1 MWNYTYNVC
10 RSYLAHKAG
19 FKYVDKIR
27 TPNGWRYIYDE
38 PKGNGAVVRPASST
52 IRPSINRP
60 TSIKPIQ
67 TRPTGR
73 RPHYSETVGYQ
84 GKSVYKRGSG
94 LNTGPVSGKPSTN
107 APAKPATASE
117 QKSKLPRQREKH
129 VTEPASTT
137 YTVKKGDT
145 LSGIA
150 NKYGTTY
157 QKLAKDNNIKNPDLI
172 YPDQKVE
179 IKNETAKVYKRGE
192 ALNIG
197 PVGQRKDTV
206 SSAPSQ
212 SVVEKPGFRKNN
224 NNKRAMENRKLEG
237 LNSPKTTS
245 EEVQVEKPGNKTNNN
260 KRAMENRK
268 LEGLNSNAPT
278 SQGHKAN
285 NYKTAAAN
293 KKLEGLNSNRP
304 AANKEETNKSD
315 IQKILDVVKAS
326 RKATSINKP
335 TSSGSSSQAKT
346 ESSAGKKAVNAA
358 VGNVKF
364 TVANA
369 FKQELMINGYAE
381 AKRKYAAAIKELEKQ
396 GYTVDRNGNVVK
408 KR

>member
-1 MWNYTYNVC
+1 MWEFTHNLYA
-10 RSYLAHKAG
+10 SYLEHKAG
-19 FKYVDKIR
+19 FKYIDKIFK
-27 TPNGWRYIYDE
+27 NGRWQYIYDE
-38 PKGNGAVVRPASST
+38 KQAGSSVVKPGRYGSTVAKQPA
-52 IRPSINRP
+52 IKRP
-60 TSIKPIQ
+60 TIVNTQQNTTQ
-67 TRPTGR
+67 TSSSR
-73 RPHYSETVGYQ
+73 R
-84 GKSVYKRGSG
+84 
-94 LNTGPVSGKPSTN
+94 
-107 APAKPATASE
+107 
-117 QKSKLPRQREKH
+117 PRQREKNI
-129 VTEPASTT
+129 TTPKSTV

-150 NKYGTTY
+150 GKYSTTY
-157 QKLAKDNNIKNPDLI
+157 QKLAKDNKIKNPDLI

-192 ALNIG
+192 ALNTG
-197 PVGQRKDTV
+197 PVGQRKDKV

-237 LNSPKTTS
+237 LNSPKATS
-245 EEVQVEKPGNKTNNN
+245 EEVQVEKPGKKTNNN
-260 KRAMENRK
+260 KRAMENR
-268 LEGLNSNAPT
+268 
-278 SQGHKAN
+278 
-285 NYKTAAAN
+285 
-293 KKLEGLNSNRP
+293 KLEGLNSNRP

-315 IQKILDVVKAS
+315 IQKILGVVKAS

-346 ESSAGKKAVNAA
+346 ESSSGKKAVNAA